1 MTPLLPEEKKQTYDQ
16 LATAMVAALERG
28 DISSSEMSQSA
39 RYILGRINMLENHE
53 ELVLFLKD
61 LMNHWAPY
69 KKVFIDFRSADVAKE
84 DDQKLLEIRSKLKK
98 LTAVK

>member
-1 MTPLLPEEKKQTYDQ
+1 MTPLLPEEKKQAYDQ
-16 LATAMVAALERG
+16 LTTAMVAALERG
-28 DISSSEMSQSA
+28 EMTSTEMSKSA
-39 RYILGRINMLENHE
+39 RYILTSINMLENHE

-69 KKVFIDFRSADVAKE
+69 KKVFVDFKSVDVAKE
-84 DDQKLLEIRSKLKK
+84 DEEKLLEIQDKLKK